1 MVNGNCA
8 VIGCTNSTY
17 RLKIWKKSTCEIH
30 EAIAHKDCPCE
41 PPFRLHTFPS
51 KLRFGAIR
59 EGWIRAINR
68 VTKRKTPWQPGP
80 SDTVCSRHFVNGVP
94 TAADPMPTLEL
105 GYEKPAKKPRRE
117 LIRIAVSPEEVAG
130 SNPEPEE
137 LTLAADKYNVDLTDI
152 GASGLESSAAN
163 DSLLDSLKEEV
174 VKLKESNAVLDAKV
188 ESLSKELASFH
199 LKSTKKSSFSV
210 NAIKKDSDM
219 IFYTGLSIKVFD

>member
-1 MVNGNCA
+1 
-8 VIGCTNSTY
+8 
-17 RLKIWKKSTCEIH
+17 
-30 EAIAHKDCPCE
+30 
-41 PPFRLHTFPS
+41 
-51 KLRFGAIR
+51 
-59 EGWIRAINR
+59 
-68 VTKRKTPWQPGP
+68 
-80 SDTVCSRHFVNGVP
+80 
-94 TAADPMPTLEL
+94 MPTLEL

-137 LTLAADKYNVDLTDI
+137 LTLDADNDNVDLTDI
-152 GASGLESSAAN
+152 GTSGLESSAAN

-210 NAIKKDSDM
+210 NAINKDSDM
-219 IFYTGLSIKVFD
+219 IFYTGLSIKVFDCIFEILQAHLPN